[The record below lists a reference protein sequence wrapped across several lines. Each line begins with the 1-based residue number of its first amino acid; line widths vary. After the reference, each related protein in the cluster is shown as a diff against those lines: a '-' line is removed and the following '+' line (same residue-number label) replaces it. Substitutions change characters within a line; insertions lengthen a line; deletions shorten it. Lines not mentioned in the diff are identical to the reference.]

1 MKKETEELTEKIKD
15 LIISLREAQNPTAQ
29 FYEKV
34 ISEINNCQSI
44 QELTTTLDSRLIHAA
59 GITDYGGYNREQCNL
74 FDEMWKV
81 AKSICTK
88 NEFTQKMKTKLK
100 KEENY
105 LKGEWLFEN
114 GKVTGNEAC
123 ERIECLINI
132 LEKIASTDGGWDTL
146 YKDNSDG
153 RYWEL
158 FYEHSER
165 HGGGPPSLKNIPE
178 KDAKEKYKL

>member
-88 NEFTQKMKTKLK
+88 NENEIK
-100 KEENY
+100 K
-105 LKGEWLFEN
+105 G
-114 GKVTGNEAC
+114 
-123 ERIECLINI
+123 
-132 LEKIASTDGGWDTL
+132 
-146 YKDNSDG
+146 
-153 RYWEL
+153 
-158 FYEHSER
+158 
-165 HGGGPPSLKNIPE
+165 
-178 KDAKEKYKL
+178 